1 MARSP
6 APPERVLAYADAA
19 HPPTLRD
26 IVYAYYSR
34 VQLYILLLL
43 LVASSSISCK
53 NTAYAS
59 TIYRAST
66 HPHPAGPRQGEEE
79 EATVSPQSESE
90 KRPPPPACR
99 DIASL
104 GERYRRP
111 QKDRNHQFL
120 GLSALRLRHLFV
132 LLGKI
137 HVGSGT
143 EIAYWEYRSIEYPS
157 GET

>member
-90 KRPPPPACR
+90 KRPPPPPPAET
-99 DIASL
+99 S
-104 GERYRRP
+104 
-111 QKDRNHQFL
+111 
-120 GLSALRLRHLFV
+120 RHLER
-132 LLGKI
+132 
-137 HVGSGT
+137 GT
-143 EIAYWEYRSIEYPS
+143 GGRRRIEITSF
-157 GET
+157 